1 GGSGGVAGAESTSC
15 NSPRLSMELSQR
27 PLKVSRGV
35 PVLVSGKR
43 YRFRGKLTC
52 LVGTKRRSAP
62 VKTGIELLNTIGKRT
77 YRKGGTTVRTNG
89 KITIILSYKS
99 SRTLV
104 FRYTNPDGRRSQVK
118 LKIKVVKKS
127 K

>member
-1 GGSGGVAGAESTSC
+1 
-15 NSPRLSMELSQR
+15 
-27 PLKVSRGV
+27 V
-35 PVLVSGKR
+35 PVLLSGKR

-52 LVGTKRRSAP
+52 LIDGKRRSASP
-62 VKTGIELLNTIGKRT
+62 KTPIELLNTIGKHT
-77 YRKGGTTVRTNG
+77 YRKGGATVRDKG
-89 KITIILSYKS
+89 AITLILAYKS

-127 K
+127 R

>member
-1 GGSGGVAGAESTSC
+1 
-15 NSPRLSMELSQR
+15 MELSQK
-27 PLKVSRGV
+27 PLKVSKGV
-35 PVLVSGKR
+35 PVLQSGKR

-52 LVGTKRRSAP
+52 LIGNKRRSAP
-62 VKTGIELLNTIGKRT
+62 ARTPIELLNTIGKRT
-77 YRKGGTTVRTNG
+77 YRKGGATVRDNG
-89 KITIILSYKS
+89 AITLILAYKS

-127 K
+127 R